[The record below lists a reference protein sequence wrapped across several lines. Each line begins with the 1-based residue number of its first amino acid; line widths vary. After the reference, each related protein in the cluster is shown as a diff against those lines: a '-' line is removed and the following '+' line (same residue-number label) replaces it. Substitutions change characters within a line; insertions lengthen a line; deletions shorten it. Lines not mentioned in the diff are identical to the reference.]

1 MVINPIVGVYI
12 PIIRIPYDHP
22 QYKEFRPWHISL
34 ECLEKHSR
42 TLANLSSY
50 ESVYTCFFFS
60 FQLVKKRGPG
70 WTPVIQKS
78 THETCHS
85 MVFQNIF
92 HRFHR
97 HQLCIT
103 NNHYGIRSVS
113 PSHRSVGVLHT
124 PSHRSVRFR
133 GPRPLA
139 GLYLDRHFVWG
150 TKGVVHIQP
159 HLTKKTCWLCM
170 DRSFFGWNGWWG
182 YLHPP
187 KI

>member
-97 HQLCIT
+97 HQRVALPT
-103 NNHYGIRSVS
+103 TTTVSV
-113 PSHRSVGVLHT
+113 PFLPAIV
-124 PSHRSVRFR
+124 
-133 GPRPLA
+133 PLA
-139 GLYLDRHFVWG
+139 CCTLPAIVPSGSEGRGL
-150 TKGVVHIQP
+150 
-159 HLTKKTCWLCM
+159 WLVSTWIAT
-170 DRSFFGWNGWWG
+170 SFGAPRASFTYNRT
-182 YLHPP
+182 
-187 KI
+187 